1 MFPNVIF
8 PRATTVT
15 TLFWEKNTTYYNL
28 NKYHFPNATCIN
40 FIGSHP
46 CQGSTF
52 SRFPLWIADSPP
64 KYSHPGMKNL
74 VISPAIREMYF
85 NEKDDTVKWAYSE
98 WVNYRWLESQF
109 NELFAAVQNE
119 LQGPEMK

>member
-1 MFPNVIF
+1 
-8 PRATTVT
+8 
-15 TLFWEKNTTYYNL
+15 
-28 NKYHFPNATCIN
+28 
-40 FIGSHP
+40 
-46 CQGSTF
+46 
-52 SRFPLWIADSPP
+52 
-64 KYSHPGMKNL
+64 MKNL

-98 WVNYRWLESQF
+98 YVNYRWLESQF